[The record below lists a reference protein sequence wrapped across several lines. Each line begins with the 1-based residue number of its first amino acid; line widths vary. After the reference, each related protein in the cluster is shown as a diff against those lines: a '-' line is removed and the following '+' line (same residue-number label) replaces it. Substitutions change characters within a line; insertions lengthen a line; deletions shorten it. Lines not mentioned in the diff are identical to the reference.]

1 MKNSEH
7 TFDAHRGGGVGND
20 VEHVDG

>member
-1 MKNSEH
+1 MKNSEY
-7 TFDAHRGGGVGND
+7 TFDAHRGGGVGKD